1 MTPLI
6 ARFSAGRLFY
16 VVVVVTVFWGRMTA
30 SALPQPT
37 DTLPPLFF
45 TAQFLASSSASLSEL
60 TWRYYAGDVATGN
73 AANDV
78 AQRSTWVMPEFSDT
92 AWRLVKGTG
101 WNMKEI
107 TEQQWNGI
115 GLFRFHFRIDSAAY
129 LEELCLDIGHRG
141 ASAVYLDGKR
151 IGGFGTPAATRAG
164 EQAMRP
170 YGERSVMRFRL
181 AKTVNDEHVIAVR
194 YSDSWAWERFR
205 RFFAS
210 RSVVGFDL
218 GFATTNNLNKSL
230 RGEEMWATLMM
241 LIVGGMA
248 ILCLLHVNLLIFTGG
263 REHLLYSLFT
273 GGIAW
278 HFGTRVLEKWLEYHV
293 ELLTWMLAFNQY
305 VLVMAFIACV
315 GFFYATFSNKRPI
328 GIWLVGLSPMVVFW
342 GGSFIPFLREGNRT
356 FLLFMGIIF
365 FDIMRIVIRAIIRK
379 QKGAWL
385 LGAGGLF
392 FAVLLGA
399 QILAENNI
407 ISLPLNQMGGVL
419 VVGSFF
425 SIPLAMSVFL
435 SQKIAFTNKE
445 LAQKLVEVQ
454 DLTDQAIT
462 KEVERKVLQADNERK
477 TAELEDARKLQ
488 LAMLPQTMP
497 VVQGLDIAMFMQ
509 TATEVGGD
517 YYDYFTGSDGTLT
530 IAIGDATGHGVK
542 AGTMV
547 AATKSILAAM
557 VQAQDEKTIGS
568 ASDVLKPTSP
578 ILKRMNLRSM
588 FMALMVARIKTDAE
602 GVKVLIANAGMP
614 SALVYRA
621 EHGLVEEILM
631 KSMPLG
637 TMANFPYEERNI
649 TLSRGDALILMSDGF
664 PERFN
669 TEDEIL
675 GYDVAQAAC
684 ASVGGMTAHEIIRHC
699 VNKAEEWAEGAP
711 LNDDMTFV
719 VVKIL

>member
-1 MTPLI
+1 MKYL
-6 ARFSAGRLFY
+6 GRSWMLF
-16 VVVVVTVFWGRMTA
+16 VILAAFGRMNA
-30 SALPQPT
+30 EPLPQST
-37 DTLPPLFF
+37 DSLPSLF
-45 TAQFLASSSASLSEL
+45 TAQMLASSSATLSDL
-60 TWRYYAGDVATGN
+60 SWHYYVGDKRGIE
-73 AANDV
+73 
-78 AQRSTWVMPEFSDT
+78 WVLPDFADSS
-92 AWRLVKGTG
+92 WKVVKGTG
-101 WNMKEI
+101 WNMKEL
-107 TEQQWNGI
+107 TEKDWTGF
-115 GLFRFHFRIDSAAY
+115 GLFRFRFRVDSAAY
-129 LEELCLDIGHRG
+129 LEELCLSLAHRG
-141 ASAVYLDGKR
+141 ASEVYLDGKR
-151 IGGFGTPAATRAG
+151 IASFGTPAATREA
-164 EQAMRP
+164 EQTMRA
-170 YGERSVMRFRL
+170 YGEHSVMRFRL
-181 AKTVNDEHVIAVR
+181 AKTVNDEHLIAVR

-210 RSVVGFDL
+210 RNFVGFDL
-218 GFATTNNLNKSL
+218 NLVTASKLSKEL
-230 RGEEMWATLMM
+230 RGEEMWTTLMM

-248 ILCLLHVNLLIFTGG
+248 VLCLLHVNLLIFTGG
-263 REHLLYSLFT
+263 REHFLYSLFT

-278 HFGTRVLEKWLEYHV
+278 HFATRVLEKWLEYHV

-305 VLVMAFIACV
+305 VLVMAFISCV
-315 GFFYATFSNKRPI
+315 GFFYAIFSTKRPI
-328 GIWLVGLSPMVVFW
+328 GIWFVGFSPAVVFW
-342 GGSFIPFLREGNRT
+342 GGSMIPFLREGNRS

-392 FAVLLGA
+392 FALLLGA
-399 QILAENNI
+399 QILAENNV
-407 ISLPLNQMGGVL
+407 ISLPLEKMGGIL

-435 SQKIAFTNKE
+435 SQKIASTNEE
-445 LAQKLVEVQ
+445 LAQKLIEVQ
-454 DLTDQAIT
+454 ELTDKAIA

-488 LAMLPQTMP
+488 LSMLPQIMP
-497 VVQGLDIAMFMQ
+497 TVQGLDIAMFMQ
-509 TATEVGGD
+509 TASEVGGD

-547 AATKSILAAM
+547 AATKSLLAAM
-557 VQAQDEKTIGS
+557 VQVQDEKIIGS

-621 EHGLVEEILM
+621 ANGGLVEEILM

-637 TMANFPYEERNI
+637 TMANFPYEERHV

-669 TEDEIL
+669 NDDEVL

-684 ASVGGMTAHEIIRHC
+684 VHVAGMTAHEIIRHC
-699 VNKAEEWAEGAP
+699 VKKAEEWADGAL

-719 VVKIL
+719 VVRVV

>member
-1 MTPLI
+1 MKRFAQWILPLALCCAECIVATP
-6 ARFSAGRLFY
+6 
-16 VVVVVTVFWGRMTA
+16 V
-30 SALPQPT
+30 
-37 DTLPPLFF
+37 PLFSQSLVQPSDKTTPTF
-45 TAQFLASSSASLSEL
+45 TAQMLSSSAATLSEL
-60 TWRYYAGDVATGN
+60 QWYYHAGDD
-73 AANDV
+73 ANQYS
-78 AQRSTWVMPEFSDT
+78 AWVSPDFADS
-92 AWRLVKGTG
+92 AWKRVKGTA
-101 WNMKEI
+101 WNMKEL
-107 TEQQWNGI
+107 TEQDWSGI
-115 GLFRFHFRIDSAAY
+115 GWFRFHFHVDSTAY
-129 LEELCLDIGHRG
+129 MEELCLDIGHRG
-141 ASAVYLDGKR
+141 ASEVYLDGKL
-151 IGGFGTPAATRAG
+151 IGTFGAPAATREA
-164 EQAMRP
+164 ERTMRP
-170 YGERSVMRFRL
+170 QAEHSVMRFYL
-181 AKTVNDEHVIAVR
+181 ARTPDDLHVIAVR
-194 YSDSWAWERFR
+194 YSDSWAWERYR

-210 RSVVGFDL
+210 RSFVGFDL
-218 GFATTNNLNKSL
+218 DFASASLINKNL
-230 RGEEMWATLMM
+230 RGGEIWTTLMM

-248 ILCLLHVNLLIFTGG
+248 VLCLLHVNLLIFSGG

-273 GGIAW
+273 GGVAW
-278 HFGTRVLEKWLEYHV
+278 HFATRVLEKWLEYHV
-293 ELLTWMLAFNQY
+293 ELLTWLLAFNQY
-305 VLVMAFIACV
+305 VLIMAFIACV
-315 GFFYATFSNKRPI
+315 GFFYATFYTKRPI
-328 GIWLVGLSPMVVFW
+328 GIWIVSFSPMLIFW
-342 GGSFIPFLREGNRT
+342 GGSAIPFLREGNRT
-356 FLLFMGIIF
+356 FLLFMAIIF
-365 FDIMRIVIRAIIRK
+365 FDIMRIVVLGIIRK

-385 LGAGGLF
+385 LGAGGLS
-392 FAVLLGA
+392 FALLLGT
-399 QILAENNI
+399 QILAENGLI
-407 ISLPLNQMGGVL
+407 RLPLGQMGGVL
-419 VVGSFF
+419 VVVSFF

-435 SQKIAFTNKE
+435 SQKIASTNKE

-454 DLTDQAIT
+454 ELTDKAIMR
-462 KEVERKVLQADNERK
+462 EVERKVLQADNERK

-488 LAMLPQTMP
+488 LSMLPQTMP
-497 VVQGLDIAMFMQ
+497 QVQGLDIAMFMQ
-509 TATEVGGD
+509 TASEVGGD

-547 AATKSILAAM
+547 AATKSLLAAM
-557 VQAQDEKTIGS
+557 VQVQDDKTIGS

-669 TEDEIL
+669 NDDEIL

-699 VNKAEEWAEGAP
+699 VRKAEEWSEGAL

-719 VVKIL
+719 VVRVV